1 MDSKIYDL
9 IEPIS
14 KSFQKKSTSI
24 SPLVSYNTSPA
35 IFTYRF
41 PTPINLPDYDFEIA
55 LVNLETWNSF
65 ANVTSTNNIFR
76 YSVDSGNTWKLI
88 TIETGSY
95 EIESI
100 NDEIQRL
107 MKTNGDWDAANSAY
121 FITLSANT
129 STLKSIIDITNAN
142 YRIDFTISNSVR
154 SILGFDSV
162 ILSQGHNVSEN
173 IVNIVDFNSIF
184 VNCDC
189 ISESY
194 VNGIPSPVIY
204 SFGPKVSP
212 GYRIVESPVNLIY
225 LPLNRK
231 TLSEFSIWITD
242 QAGRPIDFRGENI
255 TIRFHIR
262 NIK

>member
-1 MDSKIYDL
+1 MDPRLINL

-14 KSFQKKSTSI
+14 NSFQKKSISI
-24 SPLVSYNTSPA
+24 SPLVSYSTSG

-41 PTPINLPDYDFEIA
+41 PTPIILPDYDFEIA
-55 LVNLETWNSF
+55 LVNLETWYSF
-65 ANVTSTNNIFR
+65 ANVTPINNLFR
-76 YSVDSGNTWKLI
+76 YSADGGNTWKLI
-88 TIETGSY
+88 SIETGSY
-95 EIESI
+95 EIESL

-107 MKTNGDWDAANSAY
+107 MKINGDWNSENNAY
-121 FITLSANT
+121 YITLSANT
-129 STLKSIIDITNAN
+129 STLKSIIDITNAD
-142 YRIDFTISNSVR
+142 YTIDFTIANTIR
-154 SILGFDSV
+154 SILGFDS
-162 ILSQGHNVSEN
+162 IIIAEGHNVSEN
-173 IVNIVDFNSIF
+173 IVNIIDFNSIF

-194 VNGIPSPVIY
+194 VNGISSPVIY

-212 GYRIVESPVNLIY
+212 GYRIVESPVNLVY

-231 TLSEFSIWITD
+231 TLSELSIWITD

-255 TIRFHIR
+255 TCRFHIR